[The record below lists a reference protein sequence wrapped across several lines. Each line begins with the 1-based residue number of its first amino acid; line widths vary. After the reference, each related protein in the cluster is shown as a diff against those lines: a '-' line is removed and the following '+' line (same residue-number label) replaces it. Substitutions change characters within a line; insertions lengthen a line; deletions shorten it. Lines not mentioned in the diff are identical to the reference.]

1 MRPRTKLV
9 TFRLSEEEYEHLRAV
24 SEARG
29 ARSVSEF
36 VRSSLAW
43 ILENCERQLWEVVA
57 TSGQR
62 AIDNLRP
69 PADRLAV
76 PEGKNYPSQVKVR
89 RSVRRPKKRST

>member
-9 TFRLSEEEYEHLRAV
+9 TFRLSAEEYEHLLAV

-36 VRSSLAW
+36 VRSSLGW

-62 AIDNLRP
+62 AIEIPRPKADNF
-69 PADRLAV
+69 AV
-76 PEGKNYPSQVKVR
+76 REGKNYSSQVS
-89 RSVRRPKKRST
+89 RSVGRPNKRPT